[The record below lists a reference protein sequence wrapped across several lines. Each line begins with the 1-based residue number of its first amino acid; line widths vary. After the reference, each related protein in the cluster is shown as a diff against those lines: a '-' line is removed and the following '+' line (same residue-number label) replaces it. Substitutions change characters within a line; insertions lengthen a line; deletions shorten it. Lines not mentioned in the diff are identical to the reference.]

1 VCLREKTQAG
11 KGDEMGQ
18 IASRG
23 QIRMA
28 FIRWAMVIVP
38 LLLLLGVG
46 SGILSGSG
54 YANHWFAALDK
65 PMAMPPGSAFAAVWT
80 ILYVLMGLALA
91 LILGARGARRRVALV
106 LFVVQ
111 FAMNL
116 AWSPL
121 FFVAHRVEAAL
132 ILIGVLFVVAALT
145 AWRFARIR
153 LVAGLLLLPYLAWLV
168 FAGYLNY
175 EVARLNPDAQTLVPG
190 RASTQ
195 ISVE

>member
-1 VCLREKTQAG
+1 
-11 KGDEMGQ
+11 MGQ

-54 YANHWFAALDK
+54 YANRWFAALDK
-65 PMAMPPGSAFAAVWT
+65 PMAMPPGSAFAAAWT

-91 LILGARGARRRVALV
+91 LILGARGARRRVAIT
-106 LFVVQ
+106 LFIVQ
-111 FAMNL
+111 FVMSL

-132 ILIGVLFVVAALT
+132 ILIGALFVVAALT

-168 FAGYLNY
+168 FAGYLTY
-175 EVARLNPDAQTLVPG
+175 EIARLNPGAQTLVPG
-190 RASTQ
+190 GASTQ
-195 ISVE
+195 ISVQ

>member
-1 VCLREKTQAG
+1 
-11 KGDEMGQ
+11 MGQ

-28 FIRWAMVIVP
+28 FIRWALVMVP
-38 LLLLLGVG
+38 LLLLLGIA

-54 YANHWFAALDK
+54 YANRWFAALDK
-65 PMAMPPGSAFAAVWT
+65 PAEMPPGWAFAATWT

-91 LILGARGARRRVALV
+91 LILGARGARQRRIAIG

-111 FAMNL
+111 FVMNL

-121 FFVAHRVEAAL
+121 FFVAHQVDTAL
-132 ILIGVLFVVAALT
+132 ILLALLFVVAALT
-145 AWRFARIR
+145 TWRFARIR
-153 LVAGLLLLPYLAWLV
+153 PIAGLLLLPYLFWLV

-175 EVARLNPDAQTLVPG
+175 EIARLNPGAGTLAPAG
-190 RASTQ
+190 ASTQ
-195 ISVE
+195 ISV